1 MQKFVIGMV
10 LGSVL
15 SLPLLAQAEGSYVKF
30 GLGRSDYGDGGELSK
45 PTGWSLAYGMNVQ
58 KNLDLEAGYM
68 DFGKWGVSASFGPSS
83 VSVSQRARALY
94 LAGVQHLPVADNVS
108 VYGKLGAAIVRHRAS
123 VAGDVNVLDAL
134 DIEGVNADTSK
145 THLRPVLGAGLNVQ
159 FNKELSGH
167 LEYTHVS
174 YPGTSDKLSRWQMGL
189 GYHF

>member
-30 GLGRSDYGDGGELSK
+30 GLGRSDYGDGGEFSK

-68 DFGKWGVSASFGPSS
+68 DFGKWGVSESAGPASASL
-83 VSVSQRARALY
+83 SQRARALY

-108 VYGKLGAAIVRHRAS
+108 VYGKLGAAMVS
-123 VAGDVNVLDAL
+123 VKERGTGDLSLLDAL
-134 DIEGVNADTSK
+134 DIVGAPSNGTK
-145 THLRPVLGAGLNVQ
+145 TLLRPVLGAGLNVQ